1 MPDRHLFHK
10 EGYEGM
16 KPYWK
21 AYFSIRGNIREGI
34 SQHAEIEAFG
44 KQYGQGK
51 DYRYLRNLASEFE
64 TTAQVA

>member
-1 MPDRHLFHK
+1 
-10 EGYEGM
+10 M